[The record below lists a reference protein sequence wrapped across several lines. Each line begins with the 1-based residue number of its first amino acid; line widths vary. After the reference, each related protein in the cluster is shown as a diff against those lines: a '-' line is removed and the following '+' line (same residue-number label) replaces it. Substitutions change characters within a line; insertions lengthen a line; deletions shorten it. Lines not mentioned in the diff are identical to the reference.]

1 MRRLLLILA
10 LVFPAFAFGA
20 EPEWDDT
27 SVRKWPEGFNVVEI
41 PSSMDGT
48 LQKAYIHTA
57 SKPGQPLVVS
67 LHSWS
72 ATYQQQDRL
81 LPDVLAKD
89 LNYIRPDFRGA
100 NKTPKAMISD
110 YVISDIDDAIRFAVE
125 YTCADPSQVHIIGA
139 SGGGMATLAC
149 YMKSSFDA
157 ASYSA
162 WVPISDLE
170 EWYYASLGRKAP
182 YADHIM
188 MSAGKGGKLD
198 TEELRHR
205 SPLYANFPKERRSG
219 RPLYIFAGIHDG
231 YTGSVPIVHSINM
244 YNRLVGELK
253 YRTADMDK
261 IMAKAEKDGDLVS
274 RQCIIDLVSRRYNPV
289 ADSSQTILGRQI
301 WYANKYKDITLV
313 IFEGK
318 HEQISGALNVIFAQK
333 NIINCK

>member
-1 MRRLLLILA
+1 MRKFFLTLA
-10 LVFPAFAFGA
+10 LCYPAFAFAA

-27 SVRKWPEGFNVVEI
+27 SVRKWPEGFEVVEI
-41 PSSMDGT
+41 PSSMDGE
-48 LQKAYIHTA
+48 LQRAYIHTA

-89 LNYIRPDFRGA
+89 LNYIRPDFRGP
-100 NKTPKAMISD
+100 NKTPKAMVSD
-110 YVISDIDDAIRFAVE
+110 YVISDIDDAIRYAVE
-125 YTCADPSQVHIIGA
+125 HTGANPSQVHIIGA

-162 WVPISDLE
+162 WVPVSDIE
-170 EWYYASLGRKAP
+170 EWYYESLGRKAV

-188 MSAGKGGKLD
+188 MAAGKDGRLD
-198 TEELRHR
+198 TEELRRR
-205 SPLYANFPKERRSG
+205 SPLYAAFPKERRAG

-231 YTGSVPIVHSINM
+231 YTGSVPIIHSINM

-253 YRTADMDK
+253 YRTANMDK
-261 IMAKAEKDGDLVS
+261 IMVKAEKDRDLVS
-274 RQCIIDLVSRRYNPV
+274 RQCIIDLVSRRYNPS
-289 ADSSQTILGRQI
+289 ADSSRTVLGRQV
-301 WYANKYKDITLV
+301 WYSNVYRDISLV

-318 HEQISGALNVIFAQK
+318 HEQIAGALNVIFAQ
-333 NIINCK
+333 